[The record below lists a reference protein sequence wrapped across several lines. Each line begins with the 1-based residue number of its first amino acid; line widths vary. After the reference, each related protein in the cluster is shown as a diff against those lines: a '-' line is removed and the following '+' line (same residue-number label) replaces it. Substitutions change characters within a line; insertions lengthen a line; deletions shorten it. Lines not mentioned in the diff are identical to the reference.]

1 MDLEGIG
8 NNAARK
14 SLQPQTG
21 CTCADHYSTFPNI
34 LQHCVLRFHLKIL
47 TKTVL
52 KNNQATKISFA
63 FFSPPQLT
71 LSFTL
76 CLLSQEQKD
85 RHLLMINI
93 CC

>member
-8 NNAARK
+8 NNAAWK
-14 SLQPQTG
+14 FLQPQTG

-52 KNNQATKISFA
+52 KNNQATKIILC
-63 FFSPPQLT
+63 FSLRTSADTVFHTVPLESGT
-71 LSFTL
+71 
-76 CLLSQEQKD
+76 K
-85 RHLLMINI
+85 R
-93 CC
+93 